1 MNIISGNISNESKV
15 QQKLLESINIL
26 VKENNKNQKFNR
38 TEEGKITEVI
48 SSNTYNVNIKNN
60 VYQIKTINSEVYN
73 VGDLV
78 LILILNNNFSRKV
91 IIGKNPF

>member
-15 QQKLLESINIL
+15 QQKLLESIDIL

>member
-1 MNIISGNISNESKV
+1 MNIISGNISNELKF
-15 QQKLLESINIL
+15 QQNLLESIDIL

-73 VGDLV
+73 VNDLV

-91 IIGKNPF
+91 ILGKNPF

>member
-1 MNIISGNISNESKV
+1 MNIISGNISNELKF
-15 QQKLLESINIL
+15 QQNLLESIDIL

-48 SSNTYNVNIKNN
+48 SSNIYNVNIKNN

-91 IIGKNPF
+91 ILGKNPF

>member
-1 MNIISGNISNESKV
+1 MNIISGNISKESKV
-15 QQKLLESINIL
+15 QQKLLESIDIL

-73 VGDLV
+73 VGDPV
-78 LILILNNNFSRKV
+78 LILILNNNFSRK
-91 IIGKNPF
+91 IIFGKNPF

>member
-1 MNIISGNISNESKV
+1 MNIISGNISNELKF
-15 QQKLLESINIL
+15 QQNLLESIDIL

-60 VYQIKTINSEVYN
+60 VYQIKTINSEIYN

-91 IIGKNPF
+91 ILGKNPF

>member
-1 MNIISGNISNESKV
+1 MNIISGNISNELKF
-15 QQKLLESINIL
+15 QQNLLESIDIL

-91 IIGKNPF
+91 ILGKNPF

>member
-1 MNIISGNISNESKV
+1 MNDIQQSIFNAIKNIINSVIKTLKYNYTI
-15 QQKLLESINIL
+15 
-26 VKENNKNQKFNR
+26 
-38 TEEGKITEVI
+38 EGKITEVI
-48 SSNTYNVNIKNN
+48 SSNIYNVNIKNN

-91 IIGKNPF
+91 ILGKNPF

>member
-1 MNIISGNISNESKV
+1 VNIISGNISNELKF
-15 QQKLLESINIL
+15 QQNLLESIDIL

-60 VYQIKTINSEVYN
+60 VYQIKTINSEIYN

-91 IIGKNPF
+91 ILGKNPF

>member
-1 MNIISGNISNESKV
+1 VNIISGNISNELKF
-15 QQKLLESINIL
+15 QQNLLESIDIL

-91 IIGKNPF
+91 ILGKNPF

>member
-1 MNIISGNISNESKV
+1 VNIISGNISNELKF
-15 QQKLLESINIL
+15 QQNLLESIDIL

-48 SSNTYNVNIKNN
+48 SSNIYNVNIKNN

-91 IIGKNPF
+91 ILGKNPF